1 VIPIRQKPEPRNF
14 DQTVRQPGQDF
25 LRSKP
30 APKKNEWKG
39 KDYWRFCLA
48 DLHES
53 YGGICAYSAQWI
65 PLDTGLASVDHYQPK
80 SIAPNLAY
88 EWANFRLVS
97 FKLNSRKRSYI
108 DVLDPFTLA
117 DNSFELDFPSL
128 LVKPG
133 QNLAGSDR
141 DKVLITIKR
150 LKLNYESSIK
160 SRFSWLELY
169 CGNHDFHFLQKTAP
183 FIAYELRR
191 QGLEQTIT
199 EMMAI

>member
-1 VIPIRQKPEPRNF
+1 M
-14 DQTVRQPGQDF
+14 
-25 LRSKP
+25 
-30 APKKNEWKG
+30 
-39 KDYWRFCLA
+39 
-48 DLHES
+48 
-53 YGGICAYSAQWI
+53 
-65 PLDTGLASVDHYQPK
+65 
-80 SIAPNLAY
+80 PNLAY
-88 EWANFRLVS
+88 EWANFRLAS
-97 FKLNSRKRSYI
+97 SKLNSRKGSYR

-133 QNLAGSDR
+133 RNLVDTDR
-141 DKVLITIKR
+141 DKVLTTIER

-169 CGNHDFHFLQKTAP
+169 CRNRDFHFLQKTAP

-191 QGLEQTIT
+191 QGLEHTIT